1 MEPYFVYIF
10 LFKLLLGLINFIV
23 FWENLKN
30 SAFVSKNYF
39 LSKTFC
45 VRVYLKSLQLK
56 YSVCFIR
63 MSVLKIISNIIE
75 NSLQMKTKI
84 NMLDQ
89 FHSSLYKKQLLRQE
103 KFQKPVEI
111 SYLK

>member
-1 MEPYFVYIF
+1 
-10 LFKLLLGLINFIV
+10 
-23 FWENLKN
+23 
-30 SAFVSKNYF
+30 
-39 LSKTFC
+39 
-45 VRVYLKSLQLK
+45 
-56 YSVCFIR
+56 